1 MSLNDKACVIAANNS
16 ITATGEI
23 LDYIQLASIAADR
36 VKYYL
41 GLPTYLITSD
51 INTAK
56 KYSNFAGIIEHT
68 PVKVNKRNMIAG
80 NDTIQYEWFNDARI
94 DAFNLTKD
102 IADKILMI
110 DADYMIASDR
120 LQIWLNNDYPFTI
133 FNIASDI
140 THAGIYSSKYFPS
153 NDISQC
159 WATAMCWNNNAEG
172 EIIFE
177 TARMVRDN
185 YEFYAVMLGMP
196 KIPFRNDVAFSIAC
210 HLHNIPFFDS
220 QKLWNL
226 PPAGY
231 ILYSDKHHWL
241 ATFGNECVVW
251 KNDIHILNK
260 EYAIKSNLMNQLRL
274 VNVAA

>member
-16 ITATGEI
+16 QTDTGEI

-41 GLPTYLITSD
+41 GLSTYLITSD

-68 PVKVNKRNMIAG
+68 PVKINKRNMIAG
-80 NDTIQYEWFNDARI
+80 NGTIQYEWFNDARI

-120 LQIWLNNDYPFTI
+120 LQVWLNNDYPFTI

-140 THAGIYSSKYFPS
+140 THTGIYNSKYFPS
-153 NDISQC
+153 NDINQR

-210 HLHNIPFFDS
+210 HLHDIPFFDS

-231 ILYSDKHHWL
+231 ILYSDKHYWL